1 MAMSRALSIHLLLLV
16 LLALSAPAFAD
27 DLKDI
32 AQQANQGQTSQ
43 AMERITSHVN
53 ANPNDVQALFM
64 RAVMLAEQGK
74 KDDAIKAFTDI
85 TQRFPGLPEPYN
97 NLAVLYADQ
106 GQYDK
111 AKQALENA
119 IKTHPSYATAHENLG
134 DIYAKMASEAY
145 GKALQLDNANARAQ
159 NKLLLIKDLFSVSGK
174 TGLAASTSKPQ
185 HISTATLPSSPNQAN
200 LPVNLSNEAVKPANA
215 KAEAAS
221 NNEDTSGSK
230 AIPNAVNKWA
240 SAWSSKNV
248 EAYLDAYAD
257 NFKAP
262 DGQSRKEW
270 EKTRRERINKPEKIE
285 VTVSNIK
292 VKQEDEKHASVM
304 FKQHYR
310 SGKLVQSTTK
320 TLDLVNSNGKWLIQQ
335 ERSSH

>member
-1 MAMSRALSIHLLLLV
+1 MAISRALSIHLLA
-16 LLALSAPAFAD
+16 LLAMFAVGPAQAD

-32 AQQANQGQTSQ
+32 AQQANQGQPNQ
-43 AMERITSHVN
+43 ALDRINAHVT
-53 ANPNDVQALFM
+53 ANPGDVQALFM

-74 KDDAIKAFTDI
+74 KEEAIKAFNDI

-134 DIYAKMASEAY
+134 DIYAKLASEAY
-145 GKALQLDNANARAQ
+145 GKALQLDTSNARAQ
-159 NKLLLIKDLFSVSGK
+159 NKMLLIKDLFSVTGK

-185 HISTATLPSSPNQAN
+185 HINTAPLPGTPSQASQHVELSKPNAD
-200 LPVNLSNEAVKPANA
+200 
-215 KAEAAS
+215 KADVAS
-221 NNEDTSGSK
+221 NDDGNDSNKSIQNT
-230 AIPNAVNKWA
+230 INKWA

-248 EAYLDAYAD
+248 DAYLDAYAD

-262 DGQSRKEW
+262 NGQSRKEW
-270 EKTRRERINKPEKIE
+270 EQTRRERINKPEKIE
-285 VTVSNIK
+285 VSVSNIK
-292 VKQEDEKHASVM
+292 IKMNDDSHASAM

-310 SGKLVQSTTK
+310 SGKLSQGTTK
-320 TLDLVNSNGKWLIQQ
+320 TLDFVKVGGKWLIQQ
-335 ERSSH
+335 ERAAR

>member
-1 MAMSRALSIHLLLLV
+1 MAISRALSIR
-16 LLALSAPAFAD
+16 LLAFLAMFAITSVYAD

-32 AQQANQGQTSQ
+32 AQQANQGQPNQ
-43 AMERITSHVN
+43 ALDRINAHVT
-53 ANPNDVQALFM
+53 ANPSDVQALFM

-74 KDDAIKAFTDI
+74 KEEAIKAFNDI

-134 DIYAKMASEAY
+134 DIYAKLASEAY
-145 GKALQLDNANARAQ
+145 GKALQLDTANARAQ
-159 NKLLLIKDLFSVSGK
+159 NKMLLIKELFSVTGK

-185 HISTATLPSSPNQAN
+185 HINTAPLPGSPSQAAAH
-200 LPVNLSNEAVKPANA
+200 VELSKPAPE
-215 KAEAAS
+215 KAEAAANDDDNS
-221 NNEDTSGSK
+221 NDANKG
-230 AIPNAVNKWA
+230 IQNAVNKWA
-240 SAWSSKNV
+240 NAWSSKNV
-248 EAYLDAYAD
+248 DVYLDAYAD

-262 DGQSRKEW
+262 NGQSRKEW

-285 VTVSNIK
+285 VSVSNIK
-292 VKQEDEKHASVM
+292 VKMDDSTHASAM

-310 SGKLVQSTTK
+310 SGKLAQGTTK
-320 TLDLVNSNGKWLIQQ
+320 TLDFVKVGGKWLIQQ
-335 ERSSH
+335 ERAAH

>member
-1 MAMSRALSIHLLLLV
+1 MAISRALSIHVLA
-16 LLALSAPAFAD
+16 LLAMFAFGTAQAD

-43 AMERITSHVN
+43 ALDRINAHVT
-53 ANPNDVQALFM
+53 ANPSDVQALFM

-74 KDDAIKAFTDI
+74 KEEAIKAFNDI
-85 TQRFPGLPEPYN
+85 TQRFPSLPEPYN

-134 DIYAKMASEAY
+134 DIYAKLASEAY
-145 GKALQLDNANARAQ
+145 GKALQLDTSNARAQ
-159 NKLLLIKDLFSVSGK
+159 NKMLLIKDLFSVTGK

-185 HISTATLPSSPNQAN
+185 HINTAPLPGSPT
-200 LPVNLSNEAVKPANA
+200 EASQHIELAKPNPD
-215 KAEAAS
+215 KTDVAS
-221 NNEDTSGSK
+221 NDDGNDSNKSIQN
-230 AIPNAVNKWA
+230 AINKWI

-248 EAYLDAYAD
+248 DAYLEAYAD
-257 NFKAP
+257 SFKAP
-262 DGQSRKEW
+262 NGQNRKEW
-270 EKTRRERINKPEKIE
+270 EQTRRERINKPEKIE
-285 VTVSNIK
+285 VSASNIK
-292 VKQEDEKHASVM
+292 IKMDGDSRASAV

-310 SGKLVQSTTK
+310 AGKLSEGTTK
-320 TLDLVNSNGKWLIQQ
+320 TLDLVKVNGKWLIQQ
-335 ERSSH
+335 ERAAH